1 MAGFPVGLIAL
12 VIVSG
17 LIYLGVAHR
26 LLDRLYLSD
35 RAALAVIA
43 AMILGSFV
51 DLPVVAGPVRISL
64 NLGGA
69 IIPLALAAYILIRAG
84 TAREW
89 GRALLATAVTAAVL
103 ISLNLFVLSPDPWQT
118 GRDFLDPLYIYPL
131 AGGTVAYI
139 AGRSRRAAFIA
150 GTLGVLALDVAD
162 YLRLTRAGT
171 PGVVAVG
178 GAGLFDAV
186 VISGLLAVLLAELV
200 GELRERLQGG
210 PAHRGRPEELLK
222 NLGPLPV
229 KKELPGGEDRGEV

>member
-12 VIVSG
+12 VVVSG
-17 LIYLGVAHR
+17 LIYLGLAHR

-43 AMILGSFV
+43 AMVIGSFIDV
-51 DLPVVAGPVRISL
+51 PVVAGPVRVSL
-64 NLGGA
+64 NVGGA
-69 IIPLALAAYILIRAG
+69 LIPLGLAVYILVRAG

-89 GRALLATAVTAAVL
+89 GRALLATAVTVAVL
-103 ISLNLFVLSPDPWQT
+103 TSLNLFVLSPDPWQT
-118 GRDFLDPLYIYPL
+118 GRDFLDPLYVYPL
-131 AGGTVAYI
+131 VGGTVAYL

-150 GTLGVLALDVAD
+150 GTLGVLALDGVD
-162 YLRLTRAGT
+162 YFRLTRAGI

-186 VISGLLAVLLAELV
+186 VVSGLLAVLLAEVV
-200 GELRERLQGG
+200 GEVRERLQGG

-229 KKELPGGEDRGEV
+229 KKELPGGEDRDEV